1 MKPIRSST
9 PVAVVSLALLW
20 ALPLQ
25 GQETTWSVAPSVEQV
40 RWDDAFGLE
49 PSTSPALRLS
59 VDFGPRFSLQPFGTR
74 TTGARLR
81 PELLPEGE
89 AGPRLRAETFGADLQ
104 VTLMSGSLLPFVT
117 LGGGVLRLEV
127 PPGMEGDS
135 PLRDE
140 DAGQAGESD
149 RADRILLRAG
159 AGAAIP
165 LGERSRVEV
174 FVRRQSARLPEPFI
188 PGAVPEAEFPDDG
201 VVTSTV
207 LGGGVRIPLGA
218 APAPLEA
225 DPGLV
230 PGLFVEPFAGRLEF
244 HRDLGLARENL
255 AGIRAGVDLTPSV
268 GARGW
273 LWRGVDEDFSER
285 RPLQGV
291 GGEMQFTLEGGDRI
305 APYAVAGGGR
315 LRFRSGLL
323 DRDGEPVAAV
333 TQNHLVLG
341 GGVAFR
347 ALDRVAIQAGA
358 RNLLLSVGEDF
369 GDVSAPDDL
378 RSNWLYSLGL
388 SATVGGDPMAREARR
403 RARALDQE
411 PVGVALS
418 PRTEALLR
426 EQAEATDDPELRA
439 ALLAE
444 LERSRQA
451 RTTAIRTGPRETI
464 TIPVPEVGEIILRF
478 GHGTASLSADEATGL
493 TPEQFAALERRLLE
507 SLAREGLGAEI
518 PELVRRTVRQEL
530 QALGLA
536 APGPLAAPPRPA
548 PRVTPTDPTP
558 GRRLEALEPY
568 SGAQVTAPSQ
578 FLVGLRADLGI
589 VSETIPLELVPELG
603 FGVGEGDPSLLLGFN
618 TRFGYTLNRPRHV
631 EPYLLG
637 GLALT
642 NRRFVT
648 VNMGYGVR
656 FDLGEDP
663 TNPPFPRVFV
673 EHKGIGLFSESR
685 LLVGIILPR

>member
-1 MKPIRSST
+1 MKRT
-9 PVAVVSLALLW
+9 PVSIPVAAVCLTLSW

-25 GQETTWSVAPSVEQV
+25 AQETTWSIAPSVEQV
-40 RWDDAFGLE
+40 RWGEAFGLE
-49 PSTSPALRLS
+49 PTVTPALRLS

-74 TTGARLR
+74 STGVRLR
-81 PELLPEGE
+81 PELGAEGE
-89 AGPRLRAETFGADLQ
+89 EGLRLRGETFGADLQ
-104 VTLMSGSLLPFVT
+104 ITLMSGSFLPFVT
-117 LGGGVLRLEV
+117 LGGGVLRLET
-127 PPGMEGDS
+127 PPGTGTGS
-135 PLRDE
+135 PLPGE
-140 DAGQAGESD
+140 EGGSGAESD
-149 RADRILLRAG
+149 RRADRILLRAG
-159 AGAAIP
+159 AGTAIP
-165 LGERSRVEV
+165 VGERSRVEF
-174 FVRRQSARLPEPFI
+174 FVRRQSARLPEPFV
-188 PGAVPEAEFPDDG
+188 PGAVPEADFPEDG

-218 APAPLEA
+218 APGPLEA
-225 DPGLV
+225 DPGIV

-291 GGEMQFTLEGGDRI
+291 GGEVQFTLEGGDRL
-305 APYAVAGGGR
+305 APFALAGGGQI
-315 LRFRSGLL
+315 RFRSGLV
-323 DRDGEPVAAV
+323 DRDGAPVASV
-333 TQNHLVLG
+333 TQNHLLLG

-347 ALDRVAIQAGA
+347 VLDRVAIQASA
-358 RNLLLSVGEDF
+358 RNLLLSVDEDF
-369 GDVSAPDDL
+369 GDVSTPDDL
-378 RSNWLYSLGL
+378 RSNWLYSLGV

-403 RARALDQE
+403 RARAPE
-411 PVGVALS
+411 PAAMALS
-418 PRTEALLR
+418 PQTEALLR

-439 ALLAE
+439 ALLEE

-451 RTTAIRTGPRETI
+451 RATAIRSGPRETI

-478 GHGTASLSADEATGL
+478 GHGTASVSADEATGL

-507 SLAREGLGAEI
+507 SLAREGVGTEL
-518 PELVRRTVRQEL
+518 PDLVRRTVRQEL

-536 APGPLAAPPRPA
+536 PPGPVAAPARPVPA
-548 PRVTPTDPTP
+548 LSPADPTP
-558 GRRLEALEPY
+558 GRRLEALELLT
-568 SGAQVTAPSQ
+568 GGQVTEPSQ
-578 FLVGLRADLGI
+578 FLLGLRANLGI
-589 VSETIPLELVPELG
+589 VSEVVPLELVPELA

-631 EPYLLG
+631 EPYLMG

-642 NRRFVT
+642 NRRFMT
-648 VNMGYGVR
+648 VNVGYGVR

-663 TNPPFPRVFV
+663 ANPPFPRIFV
-673 EHKGIGLFSESR
+673 EHQGIGLFSESR